1 MRLLSLLTI
10 STALMLALY
19 SCDRDPGPTMSSDPQ
34 SPSITAPEEGG
45 QTFELDEGLAD
56 EELFMMEWSAAD
68 FGYNAALEYHVQLSE
83 VGDNFEDYAT
93 IGSTNDTQMSITGG
107 DVNSALLSLGFTDD
121 MEVEA
126 QIRVA
131 AEVDD
136 ADVDMVYSD
145 ALIFNFVPFMEEI
158 ELPEIYVPG
167 SYQDVSGYTADWSP
181 EDAPP
186 LFSPDDDG
194 VYEGYVYMAE
204 ADNMFKF
211 TPERNWDNDW
221 GVDPDGGEADLIGEG
236 EGDDIELDDPG
247 YYRFIVDT
255 EELVFEYEDTE
266 WGIIGEAVGGW
277 EEGDD
282 VMMEYDMEDHVWI
295 HEDVDLEADEMK
307 FRANEAWDLDYGD
320 DEGNFELDQGGENI
334 QVEQAGNYTV
344 ILDLGEYPF
353 SYELIMN

>member
-158 ELPEIYVPG
+158 ELPELQVPG
-167 SYQDVSGYTADWSP
+167 GYQGESNYGADW
-181 EDAPP
+181 APDDEEVAR
-186 LFSPDDDG
+186 LYSFDDDG
-194 VYEGYVYMAE
+194 IYEGYVYLAE
-204 ADNMFKF
+204 DNEFKF
-211 TPERNWDNDW
+211 TQGASWDLNW
-221 GVDPDGGEADLIGEG
+221 
-236 EGDDIELDDPG
+236 GDDEDDGTLDQDGANIEREAG
-247 YYRFIVDT
+247 HRRIVVD
-255 EELVFEYEDTE
+255 LNDMEYEDTAME
-266 WGIIGEAVGGW
+266 WSIIGEAADGW
-277 EEGDD
+277 EDD
-282 VMMEYDMEDHVWI
+282 IMMEYDMEEHVWTA
-295 HEDVDLEADEMK
+295 DVNLDAGEMK
-307 FRANEAWDLDYGD
+307 FRANQSWDYRDYGD
-320 DEGNFELDQGGENI
+320 NEGNFQVDPGGDDIE
-334 QVEQAGNYTV
+334 VDEAGNYTV
-344 ILDLGEYPF
+344 ILNLHEPPY
-353 SYELIMN
+353 SYELNMN